1 MLVLSNVLLFWG
13 GLPWWL
19 SSKESACNVGDTGN
33 VSSTPGSGGSLE
45 GGHGNP
51 LWYCCLENSTDR
63 VGWWTTI
70 QRVTESDTTEQWA
83 PNSSYFCGLSIIFF
97 SLVSDFVCLSSL
109 FFWWV
114 WPKVYQF
121 CLSFQRTDLC
131 FICFYYLLIS
141 ILFICSNP
149 FFLSYYSLCSS
160 LYFFFFFFFILKF
173 L

>member
-83 PNSSYFCGLSIIFF
+83 PNSSYFCGLSVIFSLWFQILYVWVLFF
-97 SLVSDFVCLSSL
+97 SDESDQKFINFVYLFKELIFVSFVSI
-109 FFWWV
+109 
-114 WPKVYQF
+114 
-121 CLSFQRTDLC
+121 
-131 FICFYYLLIS
+131 IC
-141 ILFICSNP
+141 
-149 FFLSYYSLCSS
+149 
-160 LYFFFFFFFILKF
+160 
-173 L
+173 